1 MPVLY
6 SIKVSSERKFLNC
19 NTWKNQPKVYFQC
32 KLLQNMHYCSKREKS
47 VLNEEI
53 LSKGRQKPWKTNYK
67 SFSSMSDVKKLR
79 CLCHSIFVDYNV
91 LFSLASF
98 SPCMQLS
105 STNTPWLSNAAWV
118 SLAQLHALASRGLL
132 LSWSSHTDSPAIYF
146 LSSGA
151 LWSHGERVHDPL
163 AFMILK
169 PELCG
174 WHCWVQL
181 PAWDEPWP
189 IWITSALA
197 FDCSRVSRAVNALC
211 SLSGVRR

>member
-1 MPVLY
+1 MA
-6 SIKVSSERKFLNC
+6 
-19 NTWKNQPKVYFQC
+19 
-32 KLLQNMHYCSKREKS
+32 QNIYYHYKKED
-47 VLNEEI
+47 LGHNEEI
-53 LSKGRQKPWKTNYK
+53 LDESKIETQQANTK

-151 LWSHGERVHDPL
+151 L
-163 AFMILK
+163 
-169 PELCG
+169 
-174 WHCWVQL
+174 
-181 PAWDEPWP
+181 
-189 IWITSALA
+189 
-197 FDCSRVSRAVNALC
+197 
-211 SLSGVRR
+211 